1 MPQGKYYE
9 TSLAAFRKFFP
20 DVAARIESETAQLEA
35 IVEDGEIIDVRV
47 GEKRLYGE
55 DGLAGTQAQV
65 ETFVKDPR
73 RFLISDLRKAG
84 MGSPVCGKMI
94 ERMYREG
101 KALGPDAVAAEPVDG
116 FFFLCVFGVGL
127 GYHLQPLY
135 DQLKPRWMFLV
146 EPMAQL
152 IQHSLGTV
160 DWQTLLEKAEA
171 DGVEVAL
178 IVDGDPERI
187 SDKIGRMI
195 SKRGSGFF
203 EGSYIYQHYPL
214 WTLSAAR
221 QKLVEAM
228 RRRFIAAGF
237 YEDELVMMTNATA
250 NFRGN
255 SGHVID
261 GRPMRLRSEPVFI
274 VGSGP
279 SADAA
284 MPVIKRFRDQAVVVS
299 CGSSLRILLKNGIV
313 PNFHVEIE
321 NTPETVDALQRS
333 AKFGDLKQ
341 VTLICS
347 CTVDPSVPG
356 MFREAVFFFRDS
368 VSSTVIMGSRF
379 KDVFG
384 GSPTVANT
392 ALAMASLMGFTK
404 YYFFGVDCGVLPGGE
419 HHSKDS
425 MYYEGDDFKE
435 YIESTLKYPITVRGN
450 FGGAA
455 HTEITLNASRSLLG
469 TVIRLRGLEA
479 YNCSDGCLIE
489 HTIPLLPECVDI
501 ASPPIDW
508 AAIDAACKAQ
518 MFPFKPGDV
527 VTDVDREALVRG
539 LHDFHDALIAM
550 VDRVVEAE
558 PETAV
563 SAIYREVITLEHDI
577 IGRFANSWSI
587 ALGSVRTLPRIGMF
601 FVSRVRD
608 ADHRRH
614 LTEAFV
620 EQYRA
625 CLLEMRDGAEAL
637 VREKFPDA
645 APAAAAAAA

>member
-1 MPQGKYYE
+1 
-9 TSLAAFRKFFP
+9 
-20 DVAARIESETAQLEA
+20 VRI
-35 IVEDGEIIDVRV
+35 

-55 DGLAGTQAQV
+55 NGVEGAKGQV
-65 ETFVKDPR
+65 ENFVKDPR
-73 RFLISDLRKAG
+73 RFLINDLRKAG

-94 ERMYREG
+94 ERMYREA
-101 KALGPDAVAAEPVDG
+101 KALGPEAIAAQPVDG
-116 FFFLCVFGVGL
+116 FFYLCVFGVGL

-135 DQLKPRWMFLV
+135 DQLKPRWIFLI

-152 IQHSLGTV
+152 IHHSLGAV
-160 DWQTLLEKAEA
+160 DWQAFLEKAEA
-171 DGVEVAL
+171 DGTEISL

-187 SDKIGRMI
+187 AQRVGRMI
-195 SKRGSGFF
+195 AKRGSGFF

-214 WTLSAAR
+214 WTLTAAR
-221 QKLVEAM
+221 RRLVDDM
-228 RRRFIAAGF
+228 QRRFIAAGF

-261 GRPMRLRSEPVFI
+261 GRPMRLRPEPVFI
-274 VGSGP
+274 IGSGP
-279 SADAA
+279 SADEA

-299 CGSSLRILLKNGIV
+299 CGSSLRVLLKNGII

-333 AKFGDLKQ
+333 SQFGDLKQ

-347 CTVDPSVPG
+347 CTVDPRVPG

-368 VSSTVIMGSRF
+368 VSSTMIMGTRF

-450 FGGAA
+450 FGGSA

-501 ASPPIDW
+501 TSPPIDW
-508 AAIDAACKAQ
+508 DAIDAACKSQ
-518 MFPFKPGDV
+518 MFPFQPGDV
-527 VTDVDREALVRG
+527 AGDVDRGTLIQG
-539 LHDFHDALIAM
+539 LRNFHDALIAI
-550 VDRVVEAE
+550 VDRVSEEE

-563 SAIYREVITLEHDI
+563 SAVYREVIVLEQDI
-577 IGRFANSWSI
+577 IGRFGNSWSI

-601 FVSRVRD
+601 FVTRIRD
-608 ADHRRH
+608 AEHRRQ
-614 LTEAFV
+614 LTRAFI
-620 EQYRA
+620 EEYRERLA
-625 CLLEMRDGAEAL
+625 EMRDGAEAL
-637 VREKFPDA
+637 LHEKFPAAAAVA
-645 APAAAAAAA
+645 APAAAA

>member
-9 TSLAAFRKFFP
+9 SSLAAFRRFFP
-20 DVAARIESETAQLEA
+20 DVAARIENDTTPLDE
-35 IVEDGEIIDVRV
+35 IVESGEVVDVRI
-47 GEKRLYGE
+47 GDKRLYGE
-55 DGLAGTQAQV
+55 DGIAGTRDQV

-73 RFLISDLRKAG
+73 RFLITDLRKAG
-84 MGSPVCGKMI
+84 MGSPVCAKMI
-94 ERMYREG
+94 ERMYRE
-101 KALGPDAVAAEPVDG
+101 AQAFGPEAVSAQPVEG

-127 GYHLQPLY
+127 GYHLQPLC
-135 DQLKPRWMFLV
+135 DELKPRWMILV

-152 IQHSLGTV
+152 IQHSLGAV
-160 DWQTLLEKAEA
+160 DWQAFLEKAEA
-171 DGVEVAL
+171 DGTEISL
-178 IVDGDPERI
+178 IVDSDPERI
-187 SDKIGRMI
+187 AEKVGRLI

-261 GRPMRLRSEPVFI
+261 GRPMRLRPEPVFI
-274 VGSGP
+274 IGSGP
-279 SADAA
+279 SADDA
-284 MPVIKRFRDQAVVVS
+284 MPVIKRFRDRAVVVS
-299 CGSSLRILLKNGIV
+299 CGSSLRVLLKNGIV

-333 AKFGDLKQ
+333 AQFGDLKQ

-347 CTVDPSVPG
+347 CTVDPRVPG

-368 VSSTVIMGSRF
+368 VSSTVIMGTRF

-425 MYYEGDDFKE
+425 MYYDGEDFKE

-450 FGGAA
+450 FGGNA
-455 HTEITLNASRSLLG
+455 HTEITLNASRALLG

-501 ASPPIDW
+501 TSPPIDW
-508 AAIDAACKAQ
+508 EAIDAACKSQ

-527 VTDVDREALVRG
+527 VGDVDSDALIRG

-550 VDRVVEAE
+550 VDRVVEEE
-558 PETAV
+558 PDTAV
-563 SAIYREVITLEHDI
+563 SAIYREIIVMEQDI
-577 IGRFANSWSI
+577 PGRFANSWSI

-601 FVSRVRD
+601 FVTRMRD
-608 ADHRRH
+608 AEHRRQ
-614 LTEAFV
+614 LSQAFV
-620 EQYRA
+620 EEYRA
-625 CLLEMRDGAEAL
+625 RLIEMRDGAEAL
-637 VREKFPDA
+637 VREKFPA
-645 APAAAAAAA
+645 ALPSAAAA

>member
-9 TSLAAFRKFFP
+9 SSLAAFRRFFP
-20 DVAARIESETAQLEA
+20 DIAARIEAEATPLEE
-35 IVEDGEIIDVRV
+35 IIEDGEIVDVRI
-47 GEKRLYGE
+47 GDKRLYGE
-55 DGLAGTQAQV
+55 NGVVGTQAQV

-73 RFLISDLRKAG
+73 RFLITDLRKAG
-84 MGSPVCGKMI
+84 MGSPVCARMI
-94 ERMYREG
+94 ERMYREAQ
-101 KALGPDAVAAEPVDG
+101 ALGPDAVSVEPVEG
-116 FFFLCVFGVGL
+116 FFYLCVFGIGL
-127 GYHLQPLY
+127 GYHLAPLHE
-135 DQLKPRWMFLV
+135 QLKPRWMFV
-146 EPMAQL
+146 IEPMVQL
-152 IQHSLGTV
+152 IHHSLGAI
-160 DWQTLLEKAEA
+160 DWQAFLEKAEA
-171 DGVEVAL
+171 DGTEVVL
-178 IVDGDPERI
+178 IVDSDPDRI
-187 SDKIGRMI
+187 AEKLGRLI

-203 EGSYIYQHYPL
+203 EGSYVYQHYPL

-221 QKLVEAM
+221 QKMVEAM
-228 RRRFIAAGF
+228 HRRFIAAGF

-250 NFRGN
+250 NFRNN

-261 GRPMRLRSEPVFI
+261 GRPMRLRPEPVFI

-279 SADAA
+279 SADEA
-284 MPVIKRFRDQAVVVS
+284 MPVIKRFRDRAVVVS
-299 CGSSLRILLKNGIV
+299 CGSSLRVLLKNGIV

-321 NTPETVDALQRS
+321 NTPETVDALNRS
-333 AKFGDLKQ
+333 AQFGDLKQ

-347 CTVDPSVPG
+347 CTVDPRVPG

-368 VSSTVIMGSRF
+368 VSSTMIMGGRF

-425 MYYEGDDFKE
+425 MYYDGDDFKE
-435 YIESTLKYPITVRGN
+435 YIETTLKYPITVRGN

-455 HTEITLNASRSLLG
+455 HTEITLNASRVLLG

-489 HTIPLLPECVDI
+489 HTIPLLPECVNI
-501 ASPPIDW
+501 TTPPIDW
-508 AAIDAACKAQ
+508 ATIDAACKAQ
-518 MFPFKPGDV
+518 MFPFKPGDILS
-527 VTDVDREALVRG
+527 DVDRDALIQG
-539 LHDFHDALIAM
+539 LHDFHDELIAI

-563 SAIYREVITLEHDI
+563 PAIYREVVALEQEI

-601 FVSRVRD
+601 FISRLRD
-608 ADHRRH
+608 PEHRRK
-614 LTEAFV
+614 LTEAFI
-620 EQYRA
+620 EEYRA
-625 CLLEMRDGAEAL
+625 RLVEMRDGAEAL
-637 VREKFPDA
+637 VREKFPT
-645 APAAAAAAA
+645 PTPKAAAA

>member
-1 MPQGKYYE
+1 MRQGRYYE
-9 TSLAAFRKFFP
+9 SSLAAFHKFFP
-20 DVAARIESETAQLEA
+20 DIAERIDNDATPLEE
-35 IVEDGEIIDVRV
+35 IVVDGEVVDVQI

-55 DGLAGTQAQV
+55 DGIVGSRAQV

-73 RFLISDLRKAG
+73 RFLITDLRKAG

-94 ERMYREG
+94 ERMYREAQ
-101 KALGPDAVAAEPVDG
+101 ALGPDAVAPQPVDG

-127 GYHLQPLY
+127 GHHLQALY
-135 DQLKPRWMFLV
+135 DELKPRWMFLI

-152 IQHSLGTV
+152 IQHSLGAV
-160 DWQTLLEKAEA
+160 DWQAFLEKAEA
-171 DGVEVAL
+171 DGAEIAL
-178 IVDGDPERI
+178 IVDNDPERI
-187 SDKIGRMI
+187 AQKVGRMI
-195 SKRGSGFF
+195 AKRGSGFF

-221 QKLVEAM
+221 QKLVDDM

-250 NFRGN
+250 NFRGH

-261 GRPMRLRSEPVFI
+261 GRPMRLRPEPVFI

-279 SADAA
+279 SADEA
-284 MPVIKRFRDQAVVVS
+284 MPVIKRYRDRAVVVS
-299 CGSSLRILLKNGIV
+299 CGSSLRVLLKNGIV

-321 NTPETVDALQRS
+321 NTPETVDALIRS
-333 AKFGDLKQ
+333 SKFGDLKQ

-347 CTVDPSVPG
+347 CTVDPRVPG

-450 FGGAA
+450 FGGNA
-455 HTEITLNASRSLLG
+455 HTEITLNASRALLG

-501 ASPPIDW
+501 TSPPIDW
-508 AAIDAACKAQ
+508 AAIDGACKAQ

-527 VTDVDREALVRG
+527 VSEVDREVLIRG
-539 LHDFHDALIAM
+539 LHDFHDALIEI
-550 VDRVVEAE
+550 VDRVSADE
-558 PETAV
+558 PERAV
-563 SAIYREVITLEHDI
+563 SAIYREVITLEQDI
-577 IGRFANSWSI
+577 TGRFANSWSI

-608 ADHRRH
+608 AEHRRQ
-614 LTEAFV
+614 LTDAFV
-620 EQYRA
+620 EEYRA
-625 CLLEMRDGAEAL
+625 RLLEMRDGAEAL
-637 VREKFPDA
+637 VRETFPEVS
-645 APAAAAAAA
+645 PAAAVAA